1 MFVESLSLPFCLIE
15 KIYFYIPIHFLYF
28 LSKSHFNKYIDNYF
42 THCKSLKNGRFFYDK
57 LNNTYI
63 RYLIR
68 NNMYIFI
75 NYLLRCPKYV
85 SWNSI
90 KRFSYKNRVFK
101 TYLDYCIYL
110 ANEYESEKT
119 KELLVSSIKT
129 NKRKRRRKIKDKR

>member
-15 KIYFYIPIHFLYF
+15 KIYCYIPKYFLCF

-42 THCKSLKNGRFFYDK
+42 THCKSLKNGRFFYNK

-75 NYLLRCPKYV
+75 NYLICSPKYV

-90 KRFSYKNRVFK
+90 KRFKYKNKVFK

-119 KELLVSSIKT
+119 KELLVSSINT
-129 NKRKRRRKIKDKR
+129 KRKRKKRKETSKS